1 MKTFMAALAASVA
14 ATALVGVAHAD
25 TFVNGS
31 FETGTLQGW
40 TTGGGFWSAGPYPVP
55 QSYLPGG
62 SAYDASVQNNSITS
76 AGFDGFTD
84 NNLRLVY
91 AGNHSAQV
99 NNSISDYSVSVLSQ
113 RVNNYSDPIIA
124 FAYAAVLQDSHGPTD
139 SDAFIITLT
148 DATTNEVL
156 YSFNLNSATAP
167 GTFTQSSQNWYY
179 TDWLTQSIDV
189 SGRSGHDFI
198 LSLLANDCPYGGHA
212 GYAYLDGFGSVVGG
226 GGTGTT
232 PTGTFQYWDGSAT
245 GNGAN
250 GIVDGGDG
258 VWDATTTNWT
268 EATGA
273 ANGAYTPNPGS
284 VVFTGT
290 PGTVTV
296 DDSKG
301 AVAINGMQFAVD
313 GYHIVGDPIALGGT
327 VATIQVGDGTAA
339 GADIVAIIDAPLTGS
354 GGLTKT
360 DLGTLILGGVNSYTG
375 TTTVTDGTL
384 IGSATSFGTGAINN
398 NADLVIDQAADASF
412 ANRIMGAGNLFK
424 TGAGRLQ
431 LTGTS
436 PFAGRTLVG
445 QGTLQVDGSLGNSA
459 VTVGNGAT
467 LAGRGTV
474 GSVSALAG
482 STMAP
487 GGAPIGTTSAP
498 GGPVTLAAAADAIGT
513 LSVNGAFAQMAGSTY
528 QVDLTTAGASD
539 KIVATGNATVEAGS
553 KIVVTKLDAARYQ
566 LGKRYTVLTAADGVA
581 GEYSVSGD
589 THVSLFYDLIADYD
603 STHVYL
609 DVAQTHAFAS
619 VAATPN
625 QKAAARG
632 ADSVAGPLHD
642 AIGYLDSVRDARLAF
657 DSLSGEI
664 HATARAAAFEDSR
677 FIREAVN
684 DRLLASGEPNALWF
698 RGFGSWG
705 HMKGDGNA
713 ARYERDI
720 GGFFLGYD
728 FIHSGA
734 LRIGALVGYDHSRLK
749 LPARASSA
757 TADDAHVGV
766 YAGVTS
772 GALAVRLGGSYTF
785 RSLKTNRSVSFPGFS
800 DDLRAKYQLGIGQV
814 FGEVG
819 YKIPVMK
826 SATIEPYASVAYV
839 HLDSDHA
846 FERGGPSRLEVE
858 AQDSHMA
865 FTTLGAR
872 FNAALS
878 SSGGTAFSLKG
889 SAGWRYAASN
899 RTSRASLAFI
909 GGDGFSVAAPPIA
922 KNVVAADLGADAR
935 LRSGLTLSLSY
946 SGQIGDRLSDHGVK
960 AGLRMPF

>member
-1 MKTFMAALAASVA
+1 MKRFIAALAATVG
-14 ATALVGVAHAD
+14 ATAMIGVAHAD

-40 TTGGGFWSAGPYPVP
+40 TTGGGYWYGGSYPVP
-55 QSYLPGG
+55 QDYLPGG
-62 SAYDASVQNNSITS
+62 SSYSSSVQNNTVTN
-76 AGFDGFTD
+76 AGFDSFTD

-99 NNSISDYSVSVLSQ
+99 NNSGSDYSVSVLSQ

-232 PTGTFQYWDGSAT
+232 PTGSFQYWDGSAA
-245 GNGAN
+245 GNGGN
-250 GIVDGGDG
+250 GVIDGGNG

-273 ANGAYTPNPGS
+273 TNGAYTPNPGS

-296 DDSKG
+296 DGSKG
-301 AVAINGMQFAVD
+301 AIAINGMQFAVD
-313 GYHIVGDPIALGGT
+313 GYHIVGDPIELGGT
-327 VATIQVGDGTAA
+327 VATFQVGDGTAA
-339 GADIVAIIDAPLTGS
+339 GADFVATVDAPLTGS

-360 DLGTLILGGVNSYTG
+360 DLGTLILGGVNTYTG

-384 IGSATSFGTGAINN
+384 VGSATSFGTGAINN
-398 NADLVIDQAADASF
+398 NANLVIAQPTDATF
-412 ANRIMGAGNLFK
+412 ANRIMGAGNFYK
-424 TGAGRLQ
+424 TGTGTLQ
-431 LTGTS
+431 LTGIS
-436 PFAGRTLVG
+436 PFAGATTVT
-445 QGTLQVDGSLGNSA
+445 QGTLQVDGSLENSV

-467 LAGRGTV
+467 LAGHGVV
-474 GSVSALAG
+474 GGVSAQAG
-482 STMAP
+482 SFVAP
-487 GGAPIGTTSAP
+487 GAASPAIA
-498 GGPVTLAAAADAIGT
+498 TLG
-513 LSVNGAFAQMAGSTY
+513 VNGNFAQAAGSTY
-528 QVDLTTAGASD
+528 QVDLTSAGAND
-539 KIVATGNATVEAGS
+539 KISATGSATLASGS

-566 LGKRYTVLTAADGVA
+566 LGKRYTVLTAADGVSGRYA
-581 GEYSVSGD
+581 LFGD
-589 THVSLFYDLIADYD
+589 THVSLFYNLIADYD
-603 STHVYL
+603 PTHVYL
-609 DVAQTHAFAS
+609 DVAQTRSFAS
-619 VAATPN
+619 AGATPN
-625 QKAAARG
+625 QIAAARG
-632 ADSVAGPLHD
+632 ADSITGPLHD
-642 AIGYLDSVRDARLAF
+642 AIGYLQTESDARRAF
-657 DSLSGEI
+657 DAVSGEI

-684 DRLLASGEPNALWF
+684 DRLLDSSDPNKLWF
-698 RGFGSWG
+698 HGFGSWG
-705 HMKGDGNA
+705 HMRGDGNA

-728 FIHSGA
+728 MIRSGS

-749 LPARASSA
+749 LPARGSYA

-766 YAGVTS
+766 YAGITS
-772 GALAVRLGGSYTF
+772 GALGVRFGGSYTL
-785 RSLKTNRSVSFPGFS
+785 RNLKTTRSADFS
-800 DDLRAKYQLGIGQV
+800 GYSDTLKAKYELGIGQV

-819 YKIPVMK
+819 YKIPLGF
-826 SATIEPYASVAYV
+826 ATIEPFGSAAYV
-839 HLDSDHA
+839 HLDSDHEI
-846 FERGGPSRLEVE
+846 ERGGAARLDVR
-858 AQDSHMA
+858 AQDSHMV

-872 FNAALS
+872 FGATLS
-878 SSGGTAFSLKG
+878 SGEGTTVSLKG
-889 SAGWRYAASN
+889 SAGWRYAANGRNN
-899 RTSRASLAFI
+899 RAALSFV
-909 GGDGFSVAAPPIA
+909 GGDIFSVAAPPIA
-922 KNVVAADLGADAR
+922 KNVAAVDLGAEAKF
-935 LRSGLTLSLSY
+935 RSGMVLSVSY
-946 SGQIGDRLSDHGVK
+946 SGQMGDRLTDHGVK
-960 AGLRMPF
+960 ASLRLPF